1 MIQILSLLNSSLVKY
16 ASVAVVIGYVILL
29 QKQNIELSKDNERI
43 ADNYTNALKI
53 DSLKVAVFKVE
64 NQNEL
69 EELINQNKEL
79 SELLSKTNIR
89 KKRIQNLYYQQ
100 QKYVDSVI
108 KKMDVTGLVSS
119 IRKDIPAT
127 LKWKDS
133 SECLSIKGSVNYNND
148 SLNVTVN
155 DKKYQNNII
164 LLKHKTKRKRIKW
177 LLNLRLGKRQFNFT
191 QKSKCGTGKVTVIEK

>member
-1 MIQILSLLNSSLVKY
+1 MMQILSLLNSNFIKY

-29 QKQNIELSKDNERI
+29 QKQNIELLKDNERVTE
-43 ADNYTNALKI
+43 NYTNALKI
-53 DSLKVAVFKVE
+53 DSLKVAVFKVK

-100 QKYVDSVI
+100 QKYVDSVK
-108 KKMDVTGLVSS
+108 KKMDVSGLVSS

-133 SECLSIKGSVNYNND
+133 SECLSIKGAVNYNND
-148 SLNVTVN
+148 SLNVTVT

-177 LLNLRLGKRQFNFT
+177 LLNLRLGERRFNFT